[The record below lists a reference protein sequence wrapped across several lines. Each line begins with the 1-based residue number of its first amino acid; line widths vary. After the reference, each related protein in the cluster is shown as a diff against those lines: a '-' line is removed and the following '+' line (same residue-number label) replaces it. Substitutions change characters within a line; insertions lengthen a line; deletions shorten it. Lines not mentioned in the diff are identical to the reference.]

1 LRRGDL
7 GPELRAF
14 PAVAE
19 RDRAVRR
26 AAAPAFRAVLFFGA
40 AFAFLP
46 GDPLRPVPRL
56 APARAA
62 FRDSPEVLAAAPRFD
77 PALRPPRDLPRT
89 GGRRRVAVAAAAL
102 SSTRS
107 WEVSSSSSAA
117 SIPASGGGDSSPIG
131 TSSGPA
137 SGLASPL
144 SGAALE
150 PSISSSIPFPGRSVV
165 MGCLTR
171 FGGRMISP

>member
-19 RDRAVRR
+19 RDRAARR
-26 AAAPAFRAVLFFGA
+26 AAAPVFRAVLFFGA
-40 AFAFLP
+40 AFAPPP
-46 GDPLRPVPRL
+46 GDPLRPVPRF
-56 APARAA
+56 APARAV
-62 FRDSPEVLAAAPRFD
+62 FRGRPDVLAAAPRLD

-89 GGRRRVAVAAAAL
+89 GGRRRVAVAAAAF

-117 SIPASGGGDSSPIG
+117 SMPASGGGDSSPIG
-131 TSSGPA
+131 TSSGPP
-137 SGLASPL
+137 SPL

-150 PSISSSIPFPGRSVV
+150 PSSSSSIPFPGRSVV